1 MKTYI
6 ANDLELNIIKAN
18 QNRTRYDKFIF
29 EESNDGKHLIK
40 YYCKL
45 PKIDEIASITNEAL
59 TVLKDHL
66 NTEVLRLNPKYYSLL
81 LT

>member
-6 ANDLELNIIKAN
+6 ANNLKLNIIKAN

-45 PKIDEIASITNEAL
+45 PKIDEIASIINKAL

-66 NTEVLRLNPKYYSLL
+66 NTKVLILYPNYSSLVL
-81 LT
+81 A